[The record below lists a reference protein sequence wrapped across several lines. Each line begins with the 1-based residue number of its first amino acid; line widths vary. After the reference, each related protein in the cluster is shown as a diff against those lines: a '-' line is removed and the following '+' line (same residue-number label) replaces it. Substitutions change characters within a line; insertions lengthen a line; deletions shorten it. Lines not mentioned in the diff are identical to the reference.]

1 MLDLIIIGGGP
12 AGLTSAIYAARKKLN
27 FKVVSQKIGGE
38 QLLITS
44 KIENYPSLKSVTGIE
59 FIQKIREHV
68 EKYKVE
74 IAEGQEVVKIGKQDK
89 GFLIKTRTDQEYT
102 ARAIIIAS
110 GKKPSKLNVPGEK
123 EFESRGVSYCS
134 ICDAPLFRGEI
145 VAVIGGGN
153 AGLESA
159 LDLAKYAEKIYIL
172 ERSPKIIGDKI
183 LQEQLKKTGK
193 IRFINSTIVQEI
205 KGGKFVSSLIYQ
217 DKEAKEVKELLV
229 RGVFI
234 HVGSVSS
241 VDFIRDFLEINN
253 ANEIVI
259 DPETNQTSVQ
269 GIFAAGDIT
278 NVKWKQIIVAAGE
291 GAKAALSASQYLS

>member
-1 MLDLIIIGGGP
+1 MIDLIIIGGGP

-38 QLLITS
+38 QVLVTS
-44 KIENYPSLKSVTGIE
+44 KIENYPSLKSITGIE
-59 FIQKIREHV
+59 FIKKLREHV
-68 EKYKVE
+68 EKYEVE
-74 IAEGQEVVKIGKQDK
+74 IVEGQEVVKLEKQDK
-89 GFLIKTRTDQEYT
+89 GFLIKTRTDQGYT
-102 ARAIIIAS
+102 ARAVIIAS

-123 EFESRGVSYCS
+123 EFEGQGVSYCS

-159 LDLAKYAEKIYIL
+159 LDLTKYAEKIYVL
-172 ERSPKIIGDKI
+172 EQSSKIIGDKI

-193 IRFINSTIVQEI
+193 IRFITSTVIREI

-217 DKEAKEVKELLV
+217 NKEAKEAKELLV

-241 VDFIRDFLEINN
+241 VDFFRDFLEINN

-259 DPETNQTSVQ
+259 NPKTNQTSVE

-278 NVKWKQIIVAAGE
+278 NIKWKQIVVAAGE

>member
-44 KIENYPSLKSVTGIE
+44 KIENYPGLKSVTGIE

-68 EKYKVE
+68 EKYEVQ
-74 IAEGQEVVKIGKQDK
+74 IAEGQEVVKIRKQDK
-89 GFLIKTRTDQEYT
+89 GFLIKTRTDQKYT

-123 EFESRGVSYCS
+123 EFEGRGVSYCS

-217 DKEAKEVKELLV
+217 GKEAKEAKELLV

-234 HVGSVSS
+234 HVGSISS
-241 VDFIRDFLEINN
+241 VDFVRDFLEINN